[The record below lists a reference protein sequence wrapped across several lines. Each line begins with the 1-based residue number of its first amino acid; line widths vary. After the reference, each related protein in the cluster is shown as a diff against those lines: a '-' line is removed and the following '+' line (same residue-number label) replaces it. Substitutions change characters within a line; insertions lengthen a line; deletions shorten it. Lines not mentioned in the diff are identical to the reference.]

1 MNLKKKKP
9 QSKHPK
15 SFEERLDDLP
25 MTPKSKI
32 RATLGEPYPVHS
44 LRYPFPKQEKWFVYL
59 VEHVKKSC
67 DRCNNAPAV
76 IFCQNCNGAFCPN
89 CDKSLHF
96 KAEKKV
102 EEEHRRVN
110 IPPARIVGFQKLANY
125 VDYEKIEMR
134 FRPPVRASYKY
145 KIFARCD
152 SYRECDLEATF
163 ELDVLQP
170 KPVDEKKKEEE
181 EGLVDDPED
190 EEEKP
195 SEPKWYYMYC
205 TSFWEMMGNIIV
217 FIILMFVFVNFLQQ
231 RGYWQKYV
239 QPSLN
244 RAHGLWIPI
253 WKKVHPVISPVYDPV
268 TKYTG
273 MAYTYVSDYLYRPV
287 NVSKFRSSDEEQWD
301 L

>member
-102 EEEHRRVN
+102 DEEHRRVN

-190 EEEKP
+190 EERNLQNQNGITCIALP
-195 SEPKWYYMYC
+195 SGK
-205 TSFWEMMGNIIV
+205 
-217 FIILMFVFVNFLQQ
+217 
-231 RGYWQKYV
+231 
-239 QPSLN
+239 
-244 RAHGLWIPI
+244 
-253 WKKVHPVISPVYDPV
+253 
-268 TKYTG
+268 
-273 MAYTYVSDYLYRPV
+273 
-287 NVSKFRSSDEEQWD
+287 
-301 L
+301 